1 MIVLNSNNFNGNLCN
16 IIYYPLSGG
25 TIYLGINQL
34 PYIYISDYTYGLYNI
49 NFLIIGKDC
58 NLTIDSPFVTPTV
71 TPTNTPTVT
80 NTQTPT
86 PTPTPT
92 VGTIAPTPTPTPT
105 ITETPTQTPTP
116 TITPTPSSPPV
127 FKSIWKTSLLSS
139 GSNNAFTIQLPYLS
153 GGTYS
158 GIIDWGDGSISAN
171 TYSNK
176 THIYSTSGNTWLIKI
191 TGVIN
196 GWSFNNGGDIA
207 KIIQVLQWGPLKLN
221 HSQGFFGCLNLALDN
236 VVDVLDFSFSGNAR
250 ECFKGC
256 ASITEINNVNSWDMS
271 NITTTE
277 FMFQEAFNFN
287 DDIYNWDVS
296 KVTTMNGMFN
306 QTYEFNKS
314 INSWNVSGVTDM
326 RSMFNDSVYN
336 QPLSGWDV
344 SNVILMNSMFQ
355 LSQFN
360 QNIGN
365 WNISGVTNFTNFMF
379 GKTPTTFS
387 TTNLNSIYNG
397 WSTKNPKPNLSIN
410 FGTAKFTSAGAAGK
424 AILTGSTMSGGY
436 GWIITDGGGI

>member
-34 PYIYISDYTYGLYNI
+34 PYIYNSDYTYGLYNI

-71 TPTNTPTVT
+71 TPTNTPT
-80 NTQTPT
+80 NTPT

-92 VGTIAPTPTPTPT
+92 IGTTPTT
-105 ITETPTQTPTP
+105 TPTP

-127 FKSIWKTSLLSS
+127 FKSIWKTSLLSP
-139 GSNNAFTIQLPYLS
+139 GSSNSFTIQLPYLS

-158 GIIDWGDGSISAN
+158 GIIDWGDGSISSN
-171 TYSNK
+171 TYSNR

-191 TGVIN
+191 TGVID

-221 HSQGFFGCLNLALDN
+221 RSQGFFGCLNLALDN
-236 VVDVLDFSFSGNAR
+236 VVDVLDFSFSGNAK

-256 ASITEINNVNSWDMS
+256 ASITEINNINSWNMS

-287 DDIYNWDVS
+287 DDISNWDVS

-306 QTYEFNKS
+306 NTYEFNKS

-326 RSMFNDSVYN
+326 RFMFDNSVYN

-344 SNVILMNSMFQ
+344 SNVTLMNSMFQ

-365 WNISGVTNFTNFMF
+365 WNISGVTNFTNFMI
-379 GKTPTTFS
+379 GKTPATFS

-397 WSTKNPKPNLSIN
+397 WSTKNPKPNLNIS
-410 FGTAKFTSAGAAGK
+410 FGTAKYTISGGQVGK
-424 AILTGSTMSGGY
+424 DILTGSTMSGGY
-436 GWIITDGGGI
+436 GWTITDGGGI

>member
-34 PYIYISDYTYGLYNI
+34 PYIYNSDYTYGLYNI
-49 NFLIIGKDC
+49 NFLIIGRDC

-71 TPTNTPTVT
+71 TPTNTPT
-80 NTQTPT
+80 NTPT
-86 PTPTPT
+86 PS
-92 VGTIAPTPTPTPT
+92 ITPT
-105 ITETPTQTPTP
+105 IGTTPTTTPTP
-116 TITPTPSSPPV
+116 TITPSPSSPPV
-127 FKSIWKTSLLSS
+127 FKSIWKTSLLSP
-139 GSNNAFTIQLPYLS
+139 GSSNSFTIQLPYLS

-158 GIIDWGDGSISAN
+158 GVIDWGDGSISSN
-171 TYSNK
+171 TYSNR

-191 TGVIN
+191 TGVID

-207 KIIQVLQWGPLKLN
+207 KIIQVLQWGTLKLN
-221 HSQGFFGCLNLALDN
+221 HSQGFFGCLNLSLNN

-256 ASITEINNVNSWDMS
+256 ASITEINNINSWNMS

-277 FMFQEAFNFN
+277 FMFQEAYNFN
-287 DDIYNWDVS
+287 DDISNWDVS

-306 QTYEFNKS
+306 NTYEFNKS

-326 RSMFNDSVYN
+326 RFMFDNSVYN

-344 SNVILMNSMFQ
+344 SNVTLMNSMFQ

-365 WNISGVTNFTNFMF
+365 WNISGVTNFTNFMI
-379 GKTPTTFS
+379 GKTPSTFS

-397 WSTKNPKPNLSIN
+397 WSTKNPKTGITIN
-410 FGTAKFTSAGAAGK
+410 FGSANYTTSISGAGK
-424 AILTGSTMSGGY
+424 AILTGSTGSGGY
-436 GWIITDGGGI
+436 GWTITDGGGI